1 MVVSG
6 YCHDCD
12 MVVGIKTSEQ
22 DEGIGVVL
30 KVAEAKEDDYELII
44 KYFVCPYCG
53 KIQTVQIDTEQTKRT
68 FENGMSC
75 LRKAK
80 QTKSKKKQSK
90 YKEMFKDNEYLL
102 ALQRRKLA
110 QVFDGHTFVCS
121 DGSTITYTDHEVQ
134 L

>member
-12 MVVGIKTSEQ
+12 MVVGIKTSEA

-30 KVAEAKEDDYELII
+30 KAVEVKEDDYELTI

-68 FENGMSC
+68 FESGLSC

-80 QTKSKKKQSK
+80 QTKSKKKQFK
-90 YKEMFKDNEYLL
+90 YKQMFKDSEYLL

-110 QVFDGHTFVCS
+110 QAFGGHTFVCS

>member
-6 YCHDCD
+6 YCHNCE
-12 MVVGIKTSEQ
+12 MVVGIKANEA

-30 KVAEAKEDDYELII
+30 KLVGVKEDDYELII

-53 KIQTVQIDTEQTKRT
+53 KTQTVQIDTEQTKRT
-68 FENGMSC
+68 FESGLNC

-80 QTKSKKKQSK
+80 QTKSKKKQFK
-90 YKEMFKDNEYLL
+90 YKQMFKDSEYLL

-110 QVFDGHTFVCS
+110 QAFDGHTFVCS
-121 DGSTITYTDHEVQ
+121 DGSTITYTDHEVE

>member
-12 MVVGIKTSEQ
+12 MVVGIKANEQ

-30 KVAEAKEDDYELII
+30 KTEDVTKDEYELTI

-53 KIQTVQIDTEQTKRT
+53 KTQTIQIDTEQTKRT
-68 FENGMSC
+68 FESGLAC

-80 QTKSKKKQSK
+80 QTKSKKNQFK
-90 YKEMFKDNEYLL
+90 YKQMFKDSGYLL